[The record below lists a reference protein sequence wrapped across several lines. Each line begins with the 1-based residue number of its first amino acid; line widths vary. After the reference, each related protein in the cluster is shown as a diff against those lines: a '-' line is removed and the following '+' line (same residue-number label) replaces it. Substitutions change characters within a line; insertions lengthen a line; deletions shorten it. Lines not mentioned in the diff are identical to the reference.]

1 MNERD
6 WSLDAEARPRPLIL
20 ARRLW
25 RALRIVGHLIAGVAE
40 AAWRRAAPWMS
51 PVSSGVWSKTPIW

>member
-25 RALRIVGHLIAGVAE
+25 RALRIVGVPKLEDARPRTLTAQ
-40 AAWRRAAPWMS
+40 
-51 PVSSGVWSKTPIW
+51 